1 MIKTYFLGLGSNL
14 GRRAANLARARR
26 LLERSGIEIVRSSSV
41 YETEPVDC
49 ADQPWF
55 LNQALEARTDLDP
68 PALLRLAK
76 SIESGMKR
84 VPAVAKGPRTI
95 DIDILLAG
103 EANAAGETLG
113 KKEVK
118 EGIAAFRTRV
128 GGEAA
133 YQDVLRVTGASED
146 DLARLVERHRL
157 AKRYIEQRIAPTVS
171 VSEAEARAWYEQPG
185 HQVHHFDQIR
195 VRLIFINSKEGE
207 SADAEAKARERI
219 EAAAARIGAGED
231 FAAVARAVSED
242 LSRQIGGE
250 IGWVSRGAIPG
261 PMEDLVWRLDP
272 GETSGVLRGP
282 YGFALIQVVDRR
294 PAGPS
299 PFEEVRDSVISDLE
313 ADRTAQAVAEA
324 VAGLRSKATITVLD
338 PALSWPPA

>member
-1 MIKTYFLGLGSNL
+1 MVLRPASVGLVL
-14 GRRAANLARARR
+14 VLCAAAGADAGDALSVNGVTVSAAEVALARYWAK
-26 LLERSGIEIVRSSSV
+26 
-41 YETEPVDC
+41 
-49 ADQPWF
+49 
-55 LNQALEARTDLDP
+55 LEAPYEASDDAKAT
-68 PALLRLAK
+68 ALAIDK
-76 SIESGMKR
+76 
-84 VPAVAKGPRTI
+84 VVA
-95 DIDILLAG
+95 DIMLAG
-103 EANAAGETLG
+103 EASAVGETLG

-118 EGIAAFRTRV
+118 EGIAAFRNRV

-219 EAAAARIGAGED
+219 EEAAARIGAGED
-231 FAAVARAVSED
+231 FAAVARDVSED

-261 PMEDLVWRLDP
+261 PMEDLVWRLDT

-282 YGFALIQVVDRR
+282 YGYALIQVVDRR

-313 ADRTAQAVAEA
+313 ADRTAQAVADT

-338 PALSWPPA
+338 HSLSWPPA

>member
-1 MIKTYFLGLGSNL
+1 MSLRCSAVGTALVVLVAFTGPVEAGDALSVNGVTVS
-14 GRRAANLARARR
+14 AAEMGLARAW
-26 LLERSGIEIVRSSSV
+26 
-41 YETEPVDC
+41 
-49 ADQPWF
+49 AK
-55 LNQALEARTDLDP
+55 LEAPYQASDDAAAT
-68 PALLRLAK
+68 ALAIDK
-76 SIESGMKR
+76 
-84 VPAVAKGPRTI
+84 VVA
-95 DIDILLAG
+95 DILLAG
-103 EANAAGETLG
+103 EATAAGETLSR
-113 KKEVK
+113 KEVK
-118 EGIAAFRTRV
+118 EGIAAFRNRV

-133 YQDVLRVTGASED
+133 YKDVLRVAGASED

-157 AKRYIEQRIAPTVS
+157 ARRYIEQRIAPTVS

-185 HQVHHFDQIR
+185 HQIHHFDQIR

-207 SADAEAKARERI
+207 SVDAEAKARERI

-231 FAAVARAVSED
+231 FAAVAREASED

-261 PMEDLVWRLDP
+261 PMEDLVWRLDT

-324 VAGLRSKATITVLD
+324 VAGLRSKAAITVLD
-338 PALSWPPA
+338 PSLGWSPG

>member
-1 MIKTYFLGLGSNL
+1 MTLRATSLMIALAFLAVVGPGEAGDALSVNGVTVST
-14 GRRAANLARARR
+14 AEVALARHWAK
-26 LLERSGIEIVRSSSV
+26 
-41 YETEPVDC
+41 
-49 ADQPWF
+49 
-55 LNQALEARTDLDP
+55 LEAPYQAPDD
-68 PALLRLAK
+68 AK
-76 SIESGMKR
+76 ATTM
-84 VPAVAKGPRTI
+84 AVDKVVA
-95 DIDILLAG
+95 DILLAG

-157 AKRYIEQRIAPTVS
+157 ARRYVEQRIAPTVS
-171 VSEAEARAWYEQPG
+171 VTEDEARSWYEQPG

-207 SADAEAKARERI
+207 SADAEAKAREQI
-219 EAAAARIGAGED
+219 DAAAARIDAGED
-231 FAAVARAVSED
+231 FAAVARSVSED

-261 PMEDLVWRLDP
+261 PMEDLVWRLDT

-313 ADRTAQAVAEA
+313 ADRTAQAVAAA
-324 VAGLRSKATITVLD
+324 VAGLRSKAAITVLD
-338 PALSWPPA
+338 SSLGWSPE

>member
-1 MIKTYFLGLGSNL
+1 MVLRPASVGLVL
-14 GRRAANLARARR
+14 VLCAAAGADAGDALSVNGVTVSAAEVALARYWAK
-26 LLERSGIEIVRSSSV
+26 
-41 YETEPVDC
+41 
-49 ADQPWF
+49 
-55 LNQALEARTDLDP
+55 LEAPYEASDDAKAT
-68 PALLRLAK
+68 ALAIDK
-76 SIESGMKR
+76 
-84 VPAVAKGPRTI
+84 VVA
-95 DIDILLAG
+95 DIMLAG
-103 EANAAGETLG
+103 EASAVGETLG

-118 EGIAAFRTRV
+118 EGIAAFRNRV

-219 EAAAARIGAGED
+219 EEAAARIGAGED
-231 FAAVARAVSED
+231 FAAVARDVSED

-261 PMEDLVWRLDP
+261 PMEDLVAIPGPMEELVWRLDT

-313 ADRTAQAVAEA
+313 ADRTAQAVAAA
-324 VAGLRSKATITVLD
+324 VAELRSKVTVTVLD
-338 PALSWPPA
+338 PSLGWVPG

>member
-1 MIKTYFLGLGSNL
+1 MVLRSTTVGLVLVLLVAVGGPAEAGGALSVNTIEVS
-14 GRRAANLARARR
+14 AAEVKLARQWAK
-26 LLERSGIEIVRSSSV
+26 LDS
-41 YETEPVDC
+41 PVEASDD
-49 ADQPWF
+49 AAAT
-55 LNQALEARTDLDP
+55 AL
-68 PALLRLAK
+68 
-76 SIESGMKR
+76 
-84 VPAVAKGPRTI
+84 AVDKVVA
-95 DIDILLAG
+95 DILLAG
-103 EANAAGETLG
+103 EASAAGETLG

-118 EGIAAFRTRV
+118 DGMAAFRNRV
-128 GGEAA
+128 GGEAP
-133 YQDVLRVTGASED
+133 YQEILRTAGALED

-157 AKRYIEQRIAPTVS
+157 ARRYVEQHIAPTVS
-171 VSEAEARAWYEQPG
+171 VSEDEARAWYQEPG

-207 SADAEAKARERI
+207 SVDAEAKARERI

-231 FAAVARAVSED
+231 FAAVARGVSED

-261 PMEDLVWRLDP
+261 PMEDLVWRLDT

-299 PFEEVRDSVISDLE
+299 PFEEVRDAVISDLQ
-313 ADRTAQAVAEA
+313 ADRTARAVAEKLA
-324 VAGLRSKATITVLD
+324 ELRSKATISVLD
-338 PALSWPPA
+338 PSLE

>member
-1 MIKTYFLGLGSNL
+1 MTLRPTAVVLVLVLLFVVATVVKAEEALSVNGVTVSS
-14 GRRAANLARARR
+14 AEVALARHWAK
-26 LLERSGIEIVRSSSV
+26 LES
-41 YETEPVDC
+41 P
-49 ADQPWF
+49 A
-55 LNQALEARTDLDP
+55 EASDDAKVTT
-68 PALLRLAK
+68 LA
-76 SIESGMKR
+76 MDT
-84 VPAVAKGPRTI
+84 VVA
-95 DIDILLAG
+95 DILLAG
-103 EANAAGETLG
+103 EASAAGETLG

-128 GGEAA
+128 GGDAA
-133 YQDVLRVTGASED
+133 FKETLHAAGASED

-157 AKRYIEQRIAPTVS
+157 ARRYVEQRIAPTVS
-171 VSEAEARAWYEQPG
+171 VSEAEARVWYEQPG

-195 VRLIFINSKEGE
+195 VRLIFINSNEGE

-250 IGWVSRGAIPG
+250 IGWVSRGAILG
-261 PMEDLVWRLDP
+261 PMEGLVWRLDT

-299 PFEEVRDSVISDLE
+299 PFEEVRDSVVSDLE
-313 ADRTAQAVAEA
+313 ADRTAQAVAA
-324 VAGLRSKATITVLD
+324 RVAGLRSKATIVVID
-338 PALSWPPA
+338 PSLGWSPS

>member
-1 MIKTYFLGLGSNL
+1 MVQRSTAVALVLVVI
-14 GRRAANLARARR
+14 AAAASVVEAGDALSVNGVTVSAAEVALARYWAK
-26 LLERSGIEIVRSSSV
+26 
-41 YETEPVDC
+41 
-49 ADQPWF
+49 
-55 LNQALEARTDLDP
+55 LEAP
-68 PALLRLAK
+68 YPASDDATATA
-76 SIESGMKR
+76 S
-84 VPAVAKGPRTI
+84 AVDKVVA
-95 DIDILLAG
+95 DILLAG
-103 EANAAGETLG
+103 EASATGETLG

-118 EGIAAFRTRV
+118 EGIAAFRSRV

-157 AKRYIEQRIAPTVS
+157 ARRYIEQRIAPTVS
-171 VSEAEARAWYEQPG
+171 VSEAEARAWYEEPG

-261 PMEDLVWRLDP
+261 PMEDLVWRLDT

-324 VAGLRSKATITVLD
+324 VAGLRSKATITVHD
-338 PALSWPPA
+338 PSLGWSPE

>member
-1 MIKTYFLGLGSNL
+1 MALRSTSACLVLVVFVALGVEAGDALNVNGVTVTS
-14 GRRAANLARARR
+14 AEVALARYWAK
-26 LLERSGIEIVRSSSV
+26 
-41 YETEPVDC
+41 
-49 ADQPWF
+49 
-55 LNQALEARTDLDP
+55 LEAPYQASDDAKVT
-68 PALLRLAK
+68 AL
-76 SIESGMKR
+76 
-84 VPAVAKGPRTI
+84 AVDKVVA
-95 DIDILLAG
+95 DILLAG
-103 EANAAGETLG
+103 EAGAAGETLG
-113 KKEVK
+113 KSEVK
-118 EGIAAFRTRV
+118 EGIAAFRNRV

-157 AKRYIEQRIAPTVS
+157 ARRYVDQRIAPTVS
-171 VSEAEARAWYEQPG
+171 VTEDEARAWYEQPG

-207 SADAEAKARERI
+207 SVDAEAKARERI

-231 FAAVARAVSED
+231 FAAVARGVSED

-261 PMEDLVWRLDP
+261 PMEDLVWRLDT

-299 PFEEVRDSVISDLE
+299 PFEEVRDSVISDLQ
-313 ADRTAQAVAEA
+313 ADRTARAVAEKLA
-324 VAGLRSKATITVLD
+324 ELRSKATISVLD
-338 PALSWPPA
+338 PSLE

>member
-1 MIKTYFLGLGSNL
+1 MLVLAFLAVVGIGEAGDALSVNGVTVST
-14 GRRAANLARARR
+14 AEVALARYW
-26 LLERSGIEIVRSSSV
+26 VK
-41 YETEPVDC
+41 
-49 ADQPWF
+49 
-55 LNQALEARTDLDP
+55 LEAPYEASDDATAT
-68 PALLRLAK
+68 AL
-76 SIESGMKR
+76 
-84 VPAVAKGPRTI
+84 AVDKVVA
-95 DIDILLAG
+95 DILLAG
-103 EANAAGETLG
+103 EAAATGETLG

-133 YQDVLRVTGASED
+133 YKDVLRVTGASED

-157 AKRYIEQRIAPTVS
+157 ARRYIEQHIAPTVS
-171 VSEAEARAWYEQPG
+171 VSEAEARDWYEQPG

-195 VRLIFINSKEGE
+195 VRLIFINSKQGE
-207 SADAEAKARERI
+207 SGEAEARERI
-219 EAAAARIGAGED
+219 EAAATRIGAGED

-261 PMEDLVWRLDP
+261 PMEDLVWRLDT

-324 VAGLRSKATITVLD
+324 VAGLRSKATITELD
-338 PALSWPPA
+338 PSPVVPPD